1 MTDKFGYNTVY
12 TATITITPKTN
23 YTVKGIAENGY
34 TVSGAETVTNEADSA
49 TVTVVYSATENKNS
63 NEFTQPLA
71 ITGWTYGETANT
83 PTAEAKYGNNKI
95 YIFKYGRRNVY
106 RRSSDKCRYILCKSN
121 G

>member
-1 MTDKFGYNTVY
+1 MQIKGTVKNTVFY
-12 TATITITPKTN
+12 N
-23 YTVKGIAENGY
+23 AENGY

-83 PTAEAKYGNNKI
+83 PTAVAKFTLLI
-95 YIFKYGRRNVY
+95 
-106 RRSSDKCRYILCKSN
+106 
-121 G
+121 